1 MKKLLTI
8 LLLTITANTLFAQ
21 RKYVIKS
28 NGYSNTQINDSLN
41 KKLNISDTASML
53 SPYARTADI
62 PSVTGKLNISDTASM
77 LSPFLR
83 KADSTIANRVTVN
96 TNSIATINSLIQ
108 KVNTYS
114 DMTPLA
120 MGSNPIVFIV
130 KSDTVA
136 NGGKGSIYL
145 WDGSQLTQ
153 LLNY

>member
-41 KKLNISDTASML
+41 KKLNISDTVSML
-53 SPYARTADI
+53 SPYAKNNGLGLK
-62 PSVTGKLNISDTASM
+62 VNIADTASM
-77 LSPFLR
+77 LSPYLR

>member
-41 KKLNISDTASML
+41 KKLNISDTVSML
-53 SPYARTADI
+53 SPYAKNNGLGLK
-62 PSVTGKLNISDTASM
+62 VNIADTASM
-77 LSPFLR
+77 LSPYLR

-108 KVNTYS
+108 KINTYS
-114 DMTPLA
+114 DMIPLA
-120 MGSNPIVFIV
+120 TGSNPIVFIV